1 MYTMKVTKTHHSLT
15 LRLSED
21 IFVELEA
28 ESDYSGNSIPGV
40 IRHILA
46 EHYAQLKYP
55 AVSE

>member
-1 MYTMKVTKTHHSLT
+1 MLKQMRTQHTIT

-21 IFVELEA
+21 IFVELDAEA
-28 ESDYSGNSIPGV
+28 DYSGNSIPGV